1 MEQYQL
7 SASEKQERMG
17 NAVRKVEPVVPL
29 SSPEVQVL
37 FDKVQMS
44 LIWDMRRQLVN
55 NIALCQLCEATIQL
69 NKVNA
74 QIAKDGV
81 TVNGEPNPLI
91 TAVAKLSTQVNS
103 LTTKLRI
110 QPVRD
115 SREAQRKRN
124 IEDAALAQAEAIEIG
139 GGKVKSILG

>member
-124 IEDAALAQAEAIEIG
+124 IEDAALAQAEAIET
-139 GGKVKSILG
+139 GGKVRSILG